1 MSEEYRLSVGI
12 DANGAAEGAATFKS
26 ATLEIQ
32 RSAEDAIDSVSKLE
46 EGLRKVTT
54 ATDGTKVTE
63 ISRDLTSFS
72 KAADEGAEKADDL
85 GASVSR
91 VGSSYGDA
99 GERVQSASEQIKES
113 TTTIT
118 DQLRS
123 LNDFDASIRD
133 IAEALASVGNISGAQ
148 GLTEMVDQ
156 FRMMYTSILEMRP
169 ELEATSQALSEMTNG
184 STSLTELTDSFIDF
198 NKEALEARAEL
209 ESGAISVEDYT

>member
-63 ISRDLTSFS
+63 ITRDLTSFS

-99 GERVQSASEQIKES
+99 GERH
-113 TTTIT
+113 
-118 DQLRS
+118 
-123 LNDFDASIRD
+123 
-133 IAEALASVGNISGAQ
+133 GISGQRSRRCPCAGIGKRGVDCNPGALR
-148 GLTEMVDQ
+148 GLAWASD
-156 FRMMYTSILEMRP
+156 FPR
-169 ELEATSQALSEMTNG
+169 QALG
-184 STSLTELTDSFIDF
+184 RLDFSTSPCPTPIILPRPR
-198 NKEALEARAEL
+198 K
-209 ESGAISVEDYT
+209 